1 MKKSVYSVMLM
12 DHVVQAIDE
21 LAARQGT
28 SRSNLI
34 NQILAQHVCC
44 TTPEMRMQSVFSVME
59 EQMNRMFRIDNQAS
73 EAMLSMHSAL
83 RYKYRPSLKYSVE
96 LMREPTEHQ
105 LGWLRISCRTQSKPL
120 LIAMEEFFR
129 LWISLEIS
137 SDPELGS
144 IEGMY
149 VLAPGRMT
157 RCLLRDS
164 DKSSEET
171 GEAISRYISIFDKLI
186 QMYFSGLQDGIPE
199 KILRKQTAEGFI
211 KLFGE
216 KRDIV

>member
-1 MKKSVYSVMLM
+1 MKKSVYSVVLM

-44 TTPEMRMQSVFSVME
+44 TTPEMQMQSVFSVME
-59 EQMNRMFRIDNQAS
+59 EQMNRMFRIEAQAS

-83 RYKYRPSLKYSVE
+83 RYKYRPALKYSVE
-96 LMREPTEHQ
+96 LMREPTDMQ

-120 LIAMEEFFR
+120 LLAMEDFFR

-137 SDPELGS
+137 AFPEYRN
-144 IEGMY
+144 IDGMY

-157 RCLLRDS
+157 RCILRSGDRTA
-164 DKSSEET
+164 EET
-171 GEAISRYISIFDKLI
+171 GEAISKYINVFDKLI
-186 QMYFSGLQDGIPE
+186 QMYFSGMHEGIPE
-199 KILRKQTAEGFI
+199 EILKKQTAEGYK
-211 KLFGE
+211 KLAAEE
-216 KRDIV
+216 KELI